1 MKASIY
7 FLIFMCLFVSC
18 KSKTSPKSGLV
29 ATTAWT
35 AAYALAAGAENV
47 TVLAA
52 YEMAHPS
59 EYELRAGDI
68 GRLANAELII
78 YAGYE
83 VMMHQIKTGLE
94 IPDEK
99 LLLISTSYNF
109 AEIEESVMIIA
120 KKLGTEDTALR
131 NIEEIRQLFEKARSV
146 VQETGLDKE
155 PALVHFFQKSFADEM
170 GINSNRVFGPAPPE
184 PKQIFELINSNAV
197 LIIDNA
203 HNPVGG
209 PLREVMKDAHYTML
223 LNFPGLYDTR
233 TIADVIRYNIEQLSY
248 FFLP

>member
-1 MKASIY
+1 MKALKYILISIC
-7 FLIFMCLFVSC
+7 FLGSC
-18 KSKTSPKSGLV
+18 KSNPLPGNGVV

-35 AAYALAAGAENV
+35 AAYALAAGAENIS
-47 TVLAA
+47 VLAT

-59 EYELRAGDI
+59 EYELRPGDI
-68 GRLANAELII
+68 RRLANADLII

-83 VMMHQIKTGLE
+83 VMMHQMKTGLE

-109 AEIEESVMIIA
+109 AEIEESVMTIA
-120 KKLGTEDTALR
+120 KKLGTEQIAVK
-131 NIEEIRQLFEKARSV
+131 NIEEIRQLFDKARSV
-146 VQETGLDKE
+146 VQDTGLDTV
-155 PALVHFFQKSFADEM
+155 PALVHYFQKSFALET
-170 GINSNRVFGPAPPE
+170 GINPIGIFGPAPPE
-184 PKQIFELINSNAV
+184 PKQILSLSNSSAV
-197 LIIDNA
+197 IIIDNA

-209 PLREVMKDAHYTML
+209 SLREIMKDAHYTML

-233 TIADVIRYNIEQLSY
+233 TIADVITYNIEQLSY